1 MAPPQVFFYIH
12 IRRREFA
19 IARSLGTKRIETV
32 IMVFV
37 EICLMF
43 LVGAA
48 IGTILILF
56 VQETATQYVM
66 AAALFFAMNV
76 GAITACL
83 MATGKSGN
91 PITTGGLSS
100 MSVLSVQSVSYSYK
114 TKYQTVQAVKDV
126 SCDLSAGTLYALV
139 GKSGSGKTTLLSLL
153 AGLDTPQ
160 SGDIMVNGQSL
171 REIDVDI
178 YRRKQASV
186 IYQSYNLFPLMT
198 VCENVMY
205 PLKLLRHSD
214 ADAKKEAQIALEKV
228 GLGESYW
235 KRLPAMLSGGEQQRV
250 AIARTLAVHAQ
261 IVLADEPTG
270 NLDTEN
276 SSQIIQLL
284 SKLAHEE
291 TCCVVVVTHD
301 LEVAKAADVV
311 FRMDSG
317 RIKEDAV

>member
-1 MAPPQVFFYIH
+1 
-12 IRRREFA
+12 
-19 IARSLGTKRIETV
+19 
-32 IMVFV
+32 
-37 EICLMF
+37 
-43 LVGAA
+43 
-48 IGTILILF
+48 
-56 VQETATQYVM
+56 
-66 AAALFFAMNV
+66 
-76 GAITACL
+76 
-83 MATGKSGN
+83 
-91 PITTGGLSS
+91 

-126 SCDLSAGTLYALV
+126 SCDLSAGTFYALV

-261 IVLADEPTG
+261 IILADEPTG
-270 NLDTEN
+270 NLDSKSGGEVME
-276 SSQIIQLL
+276 LL
-284 SKLAHEE
+284 QNVWKKMGKAL
-291 TCCVVVVTHD
+291 VVITHD
-301 LEVAKAADVV
+301 SRIARMADRQFQIVDGVLAEVTAK
-311 FRMDSG
+311 
-317 RIKEDAV
+317 

>member
-1 MAPPQVFFYIH
+1 
-12 IRRREFA
+12 
-19 IARSLGTKRIETV
+19 
-32 IMVFV
+32 
-37 EICLMF
+37 
-43 LVGAA
+43 
-48 IGTILILF
+48 
-56 VQETATQYVM
+56 
-66 AAALFFAMNV
+66 
-76 GAITACL
+76 
-83 MATGKSGN
+83 
-91 PITTGGLSS
+91 

-186 IYQSYNLFPLMT
+186 IYQSYN
-198 VCENVMY
+198 
-205 PLKLLRHSD
+205 SD

>member
-1 MAPPQVFFYIH
+1 
-12 IRRREFA
+12 
-19 IARSLGTKRIETV
+19 
-32 IMVFV
+32 
-37 EICLMF
+37 
-43 LVGAA
+43 
-48 IGTILILF
+48 
-56 VQETATQYVM
+56 
-66 AAALFFAMNV
+66 
-76 GAITACL
+76 
-83 MATGKSGN
+83 
-91 PITTGGLSS
+91 

-126 SCDLSAGTLYALV
+126 SCDLSAGTFYALV

-160 SGDIMVNGQSL
+160 SGDIIVGGQSL

-228 GLGESYW
+228 GRGESYW

-261 IVLADEPTG
+261 IILADEPTG
-270 NLDTEN
+270 NLDSKSGGEVME
-276 SSQIIQLL
+276 LL
-284 SKLAHEE
+284 QNVWKKMGKAL
-291 TCCVVVVTHD
+291 VVITHD
-301 LEVAKAADVV
+301 SRIARMADRQFQIVDGVLTEVTAK
-311 FRMDSG
+311 
-317 RIKEDAV
+317 

>member
-1 MAPPQVFFYIH
+1 
-12 IRRREFA
+12 
-19 IARSLGTKRIETV
+19 
-32 IMVFV
+32 
-37 EICLMF
+37 
-43 LVGAA
+43 
-48 IGTILILF
+48 
-56 VQETATQYVM
+56 
-66 AAALFFAMNV
+66 
-76 GAITACL
+76 
-83 MATGKSGN
+83 
-91 PITTGGLSS
+91 

-160 SGDIMVNGQSL
+160 SGDIMVNG
-171 REIDVDI
+171 DI

>member
-1 MAPPQVFFYIH
+1 
-12 IRRREFA
+12 
-19 IARSLGTKRIETV
+19 
-32 IMVFV
+32 
-37 EICLMF
+37 
-43 LVGAA
+43 
-48 IGTILILF
+48 
-56 VQETATQYVM
+56 
-66 AAALFFAMNV
+66 
-76 GAITACL
+76 
-83 MATGKSGN
+83 
-91 PITTGGLSS
+91 

-160 SGDIMVNGQSL
+160 SGDIIVGGQSL

-214 ADAKKEAQIALEKV
+214 AAAKKEAQIALEKV

-261 IVLADEPTG
+261 IILADEPTG

-276 SSQIIQLL
+276 TRDIMKLMRESNQAYRQTIILI
-284 SKLAHEE
+284 
-291 TCCVVVVTHD
+291 THD
-301 LEVAKAADVV
+301 REIAMQADRILEIQD
-311 FRMDSG
+311 G
-317 RIKEDAV
+317 RLVRDEVIR

>member
-1 MAPPQVFFYIH
+1 MAGQV
-12 IRRREFA
+12 EES
-19 IARSLGTKRIETV
+19 SLK
-32 IMVFV
+32 
-37 EICLMF
+37 L
-43 LVGAA
+43 
-48 IGTILILF
+48 
-56 VQETATQYVM
+56 Y
-66 AAALFFAMNV
+66 
-76 GAITACL
+76 
-83 MATGKSGN
+83 
-91 PITTGGLSS
+91 
-100 MSVLSVQSVSYSYK
+100 
-114 TKYQTVQAVKDV
+114 
-126 SCDLSAGTLYALV
+126 CD
-139 GKSGSGKTTLLSLL
+139 L